1 MDPAIPLVIVALS
14 SARASRKT
22 RDIRRIKDMKKNK
35 KPSTPSVSSAE
46 TDPAGKPAA
55 KKQAQDSP
63 PTPNDLDQGVDRP
76 GFDLGGSSGDTHAGT
91 GLGLGQDAFESPG
104 DRRLPGRRLHNHLT
118 IPRWGGSE
126 PRDGTTPD
134 KKAAGAKTPST
145 PENKK
150 AR

>member
-1 MDPAIPLVIVALS
+1 
-14 SARASRKT
+14 
-22 RDIRRIKDMKKNK
+22 MKKNK

-91 GLGLGQDAFESPG
+91 GLGLGKDAFDTPSN
-104 DRRLPGRRLHNHLT
+104 RRLPGRRLDNDLT
-118 IPRWGGSE
+118 IPRWGGPE
-126 PRDGTTPD
+126 PHGPTASDQKTT
-134 KKAAGAKTPST
+134 GAKTPST
-145 PENKK
+145 PEKK
-150 AR
+150 KVR